1 MKFIFLLLFLFFVSI
16 SFSQEKLSKEFSFI
30 SDNDLYISSQ
40 KDRYYSN
47 GLFFSY
53 RYLAPNFKKAS
64 KKIFEF
70 QLGHQIYTPF
80 KSTVINKKLHDRPFA
95 GYLYGS
101 FGIVRVFKNKTILK
115 NSFQI
120 GMVGK
125 SAFGQEL
132 QEVVHK
138 IYNFRNPDGWK
149 YQIKNTIALNF
160 DTEYHKTLGTNKS
173 NNLDGNFKSKL
184 RLGTIFNEATIGF
197 LGRIGFKELQP
208 IHNSIAFNTHLNNGN
223 TPFVRGVESFL
234 YYETSL
240 AYVAYDATIQGS
252 LFNNNSPITFK
263 PNTIRFNAEIGYKF
277 TAKKWVF
284 GYAYH
289 FHSNKLNN
297 LRNNRG
303 NDYGQLFF
311 SYLFR

>member
-1 MKFIFLLLFLFFVSI
+1 M
-16 SFSQEKLSKEFSFI
+16 
-30 SDNDLYISSQ
+30 
-40 KDRYYSN
+40 
-47 GLFFSY
+47 FFSY

-64 KKIFEF
+64 KKIIEF

-149 YQIKNTIALNF
+149 YQIRNAIALNF

-240 AYVAYDATIQGS
+240 TYVAYDATIQGS